1 MGEAGDHPGVEGKG
15 QHMNK
20 AILTGYLGED
30 PKTRDV
36 NGDTVCNMRLATT
49 DVFNKKD
56 GSRGERTDW
65 HTVVVWGPQ
74 GASCGKYLKTGS
86 HVAVE
91 GQIQTRSW
99 EKDGEKRYVTE
110 IRALHVEFLDRR
122 PEGERDRGSDRG
134 EDRGDDRR
142 GDRRD
147 DRRQSGPSDNRGSN
161 DRRPDDR
168 SRGGGGAPRD
178 NGRPRL

>member
-1 MGEAGDHPGVEGKG
+1 
-15 QHMNK
+15 MNK
-20 AILTGYLGED
+20 AILIGYLGAD
-30 PKTRDV
+30 PETRSV

-74 GASCGKYLKTGS
+74 GESCGKYLKTGS

-99 EKDGEKRYVTE
+99 EKDGEKRYATE

-122 PEGERDRGSDRG
+122 PEGERGSDRG
-134 EDRGDDRR
+134 EDRGAERPADR
-142 GDRRD
+142 GEDRRD
-147 DRRQSGPSDNRGSN
+147 DRRGDNRQSAPRDNRGSN

-168 SRGGGGAPRD
+168 RGGGGI
-178 NGRPRL
+178 GGVGGSTSTGQRPRL

>member
-1 MGEAGDHPGVEGKG
+1 
-15 QHMNK
+15 MNK
-20 AILTGYLGED
+20 AILIGYLGAD
-30 PKTRDV
+30 PETTNV

-49 DVFNKKD
+49 DTFKKRD

-74 GASCGKYLKTGS
+74 GESCGKYLKTGS

-99 EKDGEKRYVTE
+99 EKDGGEKRYATE
-110 IRALHVEFLDRR
+110 VRALHVEFLDRR
-122 PEGERDRGSDRG
+122 PEGERDRGSERPADRSDDRG
-134 EDRGDDRR
+134 DDRGDDRR
-142 GDRRD
+142 GDA
-147 DRRQSGPSDNRGSN
+147 RQSAPRDNRGSN

-168 SRGGGGAPRD
+168 GRGGGGYASGGGAPST
-178 NGRPRL
+178 GQRPRL